1 MSTNITL
8 KRSSVQGKVPVVG
21 DLALGEIALNTYD
34 GKLFIKKNVG
44 GIESIVDVTADTN
57 LTLTSNSSTVSVN
70 SDRGT
75 DVTILAANATVAGVL
90 TADAQTIAGAKTFNA
105 DVTIADKIV
114 HSGDTDTAI
123 RFSANDTVSVET
135 AGSERMRIAANG
147 NIGIGN
153 TTPTDKLSVSGTV
166 SATSF
171 NAVSGFI
178 ENSQALA
185 SNYTLVTGRN
195 AMSTGPIEINSGVTI
210 TIQDGA
216 RWVVI

>member
-8 KRSSVQGKVPVVG
+8 KRSSVQGKVPIVG

-44 GIESIVDVTADTN
+44 GTESIIDVTADTN
-57 LTLTSNSSTVSVN
+57 LSLTSNSSTVSVN

-75 DVTILAANATVAGVL
+75 DAIILAANSTVAGVL
-90 TADAQTIAGAKTFNA
+90 TADAQTIAGIKTFNA

-153 TTPTDKLSVSGTV
+153 TTPSDKLSVSGSVT
-166 SATSF
+166 ATSF
-171 NAVSGFI
+171 NSTSGFF
-178 ENSQALA
+178 ENSQTLT

-195 AMSTGPIEINSGVTI
+195 AMATGPIEISNGVTI
-210 TIQDGA
+210 TVETGA

>member
-8 KRSSVQGKVPVVG
+8 KRSSVQGRVPVVG

-44 GIESIVDVTADTN
+44 GNESIIDVTADTN
-57 LTLTSNSSTVSVN
+57 LSLTSNSSTVSVN

-75 DVTILAANATVAGVL
+75 DVTILAANATTAGVL

-105 DVTIADKIV
+105 DVAIADKIV

-123 RFSANDTVSVET
+123 RFPTTDTVTIET

-147 NIGIGN
+147 NVGIGN
-153 TTPTDKLSVSGTV
+153 TTPADKLSVSGSV

-178 ENSQALA
+178 ENSQELA

-195 AMSTGPIEINSGVTI
+195 AMATGPISINSGVII